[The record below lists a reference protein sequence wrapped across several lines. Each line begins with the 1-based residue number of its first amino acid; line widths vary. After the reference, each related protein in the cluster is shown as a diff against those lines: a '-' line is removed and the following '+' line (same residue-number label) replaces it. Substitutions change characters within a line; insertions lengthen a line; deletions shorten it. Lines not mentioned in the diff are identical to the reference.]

1 MLPGAAGAAKH
12 AEHEAETTTNMSN
25 IIKIGAASNTVLRSP
40 TQDRLG
46 LSANTLVRATA

>member
-25 IIKIGAASNTVLRSP
+25 IIKIGAASTTVLRSQ
-40 TQDRLG
+40 TQGRPG
-46 LSANTLVRATA
+46 LNPNAVVRATA